1 MPRVRLANTFKNVV
15 VLLVSLG
22 QKPDGGPEP
31 VSQRQLGFHLH
42 LAVHESEASC
52 RPVGTERGH
61 GQSSYTVSYPA
72 LQVST
77 LSDTTLKDT
86 RLCAI

>member
-1 MPRVRLANTFKNVV
+1 M
-15 VLLVSLG
+15 SLG

-42 LAVHESEASC
+42 LSVHESEASG
-52 RPVGTERGH
+52 RPVGIERGH
-61 GQSSYTVSYPA
+61 GQSVYSVSDPA
-72 LQVST
+72 LKVST
-77 LSDTTLKDT
+77 LSNTALQDSALSNPAFQDSVLSCIA